1 MQVTSAAATDPAAQS
16 QFFNT
21 PQGQRLLGVISD
33 KTGISQDDLKS
44 QLQSG
49 TSLKDILSS
58 KGLTFGDIRQA
69 MQSQGAAQGQPG
81 GTASAAAAG
90 GHHHHGGKHVGGS
103 QDAESAILTQ
113 LATTL
118 NLDKTDLASQLK
130 SGQSLSQIASQQGVS
145 QDTLNAALQKAF
157 QSLSG
162 YSANGSQTG
171 ATPAYSNQLDQ
182 AA

>member
-1 MQVTSAAATDPAAQS
+1 MQVTSVAATDPAAQS

-69 MQSQGAAQGQPG
+69 MQSQGSAQGQPAG
-81 GTASAAAAG
+81 AGTASAG

-130 SGQSLSQIASQQGVS
+130 NGQNLSQVASQQGVS
-145 QDTLNAALQKAF
+145 PDTLNAALQKAF

-162 YSANGSQTG
+162 YSANGSQTS
-171 ATPAYSNQLDQ
+171 ATPAYSSQLDQ